1 MSCICMFGVSF
12 MSCICMFG
20 SIIYFLYLYVCE
32 YHLCLV
38 FVCLGVSFMSCI
50 CMFGVSFM
58 PLSMI
63 YFADCCGCSDD
74 VVLFSLHLLLLL

>member
-1 MSCICMFGVSF
+1 MSCICIFGVSF
-12 MSCICMFG
+12 MSCICIF
-20 SIIYFLYLYVCE
+20 
-32 YHLCLV
+32 
-38 FVCLGVSFMSCI
+38 GVSFMSCI

>member
-1 MSCICMFGVSF
+1 

-20 SIIYFLYLYVCE
+20 SIICVLYLYAWEYHLCLVFICLE